1 MGVWVAAE
9 RARHF
14 DSPGCVVR
22 DTIETYRIFGEMKE
36 FQTIIAGCFMAIALS
51 GCVRNTVVIIAPL
64 ARPITPE
71 VTCWSPEDKEHHYL
85 DPKETYVPRFPPPEL
100 AKAQHVSGCAAIV
113 FQLTREGKARNISL
127 LRERPVGYGYGTF
140 VAEQTRR
147 ATFAPPASENDWYYR
162 AESLTFGVA
171 PIAPVAP
178 VHSPFR

>member
-1 MGVWVAAE
+1 
-9 RARHF
+9 
-14 DSPGCVVR
+14 
-22 DTIETYRIFGEMKE
+22 MKE

-51 GCVRNTVVIIAPL
+51 GCVRNTLVIIAPQ
-64 ARPITPE
+64 ARPITPA

-85 DPKETYVPRFPPPEL
+85 MPKEPYFTLLSPPEL

-127 LRERPVGYGYGTF
+127 LRERPVGYGYAAAI
-140 VAEQTRR
+140 AEQTRR

-162 AESLTFGVA
+162 AESLTIGAA
-171 PIAPVAP
+171 PIVPAPAAP